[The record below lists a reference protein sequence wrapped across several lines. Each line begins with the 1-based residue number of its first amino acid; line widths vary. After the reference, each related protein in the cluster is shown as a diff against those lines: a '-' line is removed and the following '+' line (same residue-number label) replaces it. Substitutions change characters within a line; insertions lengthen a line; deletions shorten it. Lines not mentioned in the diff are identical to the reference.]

1 MSLSA
6 DLLQQSRSILTQEP
20 KRPKQ
25 ASLRRA
31 VSTAYYALF
40 HLLVEDAALA
50 MFGGNDAT
58 GLRYVVRRAYDHGTM
73 KQAARGF
80 AAGQPAAVWHPVGLR
95 PSPGLVLVAKALV
108 ELQEARHLADYDP
121 GYRLTRGE
129 ARDLVDRAENAIATW
144 KVIRKGANGRAFR
157 LEARVFLAALL
168 MHKELSRR

>member
-1 MSLSA
+1 
-6 DLLQQSRSILTQEP
+6 LLQQARSILTQEP

-40 HLLVEDAALA
+40 HLLVEDAAFA

-58 GLRYVVRRAYDHGTM
+58 ELRHVVRRAYDHGTM

-80 AAGQPAAVWHPVGLR
+80 AGGQPAAIWHPVLSR
-95 PSPGLVLVAKALV
+95 PSADLILVATTLL

-129 ARDLVDRAENAIATW
+129 ARDLVDRAENAAATW
-144 KVIRKGANGRAFR
+144 QT
-157 LEARVFLAALL
+157 L
-168 MHKELSRR
+168 